1 VPRDVHSTAPRR
13 QSFAA
18 TGVHHASQAE
28 SERQAGAKAKR
39 EALAEAFG
47 NIAVDSEK
55 YMNFLHSR
63 RHLATGP

>member
-1 VPRDVHSTAPRR
+1 MPAEPK
-13 QSFAA
+13 
-18 TGVHHASQAE
+18 ASAK
-28 SERQAGAKAKR
+28 AGAKAKR
-39 EALAEAFG
+39 EAIAEAFG